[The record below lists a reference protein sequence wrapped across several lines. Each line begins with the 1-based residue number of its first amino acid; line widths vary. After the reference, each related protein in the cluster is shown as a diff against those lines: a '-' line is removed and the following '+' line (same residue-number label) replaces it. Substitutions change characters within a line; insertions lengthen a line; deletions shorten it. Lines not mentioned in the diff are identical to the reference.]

1 MEKIMATKKK
11 TKAETV
17 VVEENWPKVTKGSH
31 LTVTEY
37 ANGKTELEWDDE
49 ALTRD
54 VRNAILSFESRIPVS
69 ETKKVKN
76 ARTKKN

>member
-1 MEKIMATKKK
+1 MATKKK
-11 TKAETV
+11 TKVETV
-17 VVEENWPKVTKGSH
+17 VEGNWPKITKGSH

-37 ANGKTELEWDDE
+37 ENGKTELEWDDE

-54 VRNAILSFESRIPVS
+54 VKNAILSFESRIPVS